1 MVQLEQLEELKQQ
14 VIQELGEHLN
24 QRVNKL
30 EMDQKWW
37 FKCKFTELEQRLK
50 KLEEKTRA

>member
-1 MVQLEQLEELKQQ
+1 MEELKQQ